1 MNLNTIQLRNVL
13 LCINNTYTFD
23 SLLSRGLTYG
33 QIASIIIQA
42 ENEGFL
48 ELGERNYIITEKGLS
63 IIRETK
69 PYEEKTIRKKY
80 LRDDKISLDDIF
92 VPNYN
97 GGN

>member
-1 MNLNTIQLRNVL
+1 MNTIQLRNVL
-13 LCINNTYTFD
+13 LCINNTYSFD

-48 ELGERNYIITEKGLS
+48 ELGEKKYIITEKGLS

-69 PYEEKTIRKKY
+69 PYEEKKIGKRY
-80 LRDDKISLDDIF
+80 FRDDKISLDDVYIP
-92 VPNYN
+92 VYN
-97 GGN
+97 GGK